1 MFRSKL
7 GFRVVMTVIV
17 CFLLVEVVVGTIVFS
32 RQKQAVLDKRLE
44 SLRFSG
50 GLLELQISRA
60 IRYNRSQELAKA
72 LSELTSSYSASY
84 YTLAD
89 TKGKPILQEQVS
101 EDFPGHPQDMKVW
114 IPLVDGGKVSPVQQI
129 DTPKGPLLRYFLPFH
144 DEDGNLVAGL
154 EMESPLAT
162 VEPAIKKTEW
172 DTLGILLAGALGVT
186 LLVMLIVLPV
196 FSHYVVRPINTV
208 RGELESL
215 SKGAADLTFQMQITT
230 HDEIGDL
237 AHWFNSFIG
246 RIRAMV
252 LRILE
257 HSRQLTQQVETL
269 THSTTEVSAMSG
281 DVTTTVQQI
290 AKGAEEQAV
299 KIAEVNQLMQEV
311 QDTMKDVEKKAHEAS
326 SAVDKASQT
335 ARTGGKMAREAIS
348 KMVHLS
354 EGILRNSDMVGK
366 LGAKSKEVGK
376 VVELISAIAE
386 QTNLLSLNAAIEA
399 ARAGE
404 QGRGFAVVA
413 EEIRALAD
421 GSSKAVQEITA
432 LVSEMQD
439 ETTGVVESMEKS
451 AHEAQVG
458 RDTIKGMETAL
469 DEIVAV
475 VEGVVTHTKS
485 ITETINAQAQRYTK
499 ILHSIQDINA
509 VSEQSAASTQ
519 EVSAST
525 EEQSASM
532 EQVSATCRELA
543 GMSVELKK
551 MVEKFKIK

>member
-1 MFRSKL
+1 
-7 GFRVVMTVIV
+7 MTVV
-17 CFLLVEVVVGTIVFS
+17 LCFLLVEAVIGTVVFS

-44 SLRFSG
+44 SFRFAG
-50 GLLELQISRA
+50 NLLELEISKA
-60 IRYNRSQELAKA
+60 IRYNRSRELATA
-72 LSELTSSYSASY
+72 LSNLTSSYSASFY
-84 YTLAD
+84 ILAD
-89 TKGKPILQEQVS
+89 TKGKTILEQQVT
-101 EDFPGHPQDMKVW
+101 EDYPGHPQDMKVW
-114 IPLVDGGKVSPVQQI
+114 IPLVDNGKAPPVQQI
-129 DTPKGPLLRYFLPFH
+129 ESPKGPVLRYFLPFH
-144 DEDGNLVAGL
+144 DEDGNLIAGL
-154 EMESPLAT
+154 EMESPFAS
-162 VEPAIKKTEW
+162 VAPAIKKTEW
-172 DTLGILLAGALGVT
+172 DTLALLAGGIVGVT
-186 LLVMLIVLPV
+186 LLMLLILLPV
-196 FSHYVVRPINTV
+196 FSHFVVRPITTV
-208 RGELESL
+208 SGELESL
-215 SKGAADLTFQMQITT
+215 SRGEADLTFQIPIST
-230 HDEIGDL
+230 HDEIGDMG
-237 AHWFNSFIG
+237 HWFNAFLG
-246 RIRAMV
+246 RIRVMV
-252 LRILE
+252 MRITE

-269 THSTTEVSAMSG
+269 SHSTAEVSAMSG

-311 QDTMKDVEKKAHEAS
+311 QETMKDVEQKAHEAS
-326 SAVDKASQT
+326 GAVDKATQT
-335 ARTGGKMAREAIS
+335 ARTGGRMAREAIS

-354 EGILRNSDMVGK
+354 EGILHNSEMVGK
-366 LGAKSKEVGK
+366 LGVKSKEVGR

-421 GSSKAVQEITA
+421 GSSKAVQEITS

-439 ETTGVVESMEKS
+439 ETTGVVESMEKG
-451 AHEAQVG
+451 ANEAQAG
-458 RDTIKGMETAL
+458 RDTIRQMETAL
-469 DEIVAV
+469 DEIVSV
-475 VEGVVTHTKS
+475 VESVVSHTKS

-525 EEQSASM
+525 QEQSASM